1 MKKIFRYF
9 FFSCLCILVIFGL
22 FFLSSHL
29 WESWKFKQNYRA
41 AEFGDLAAQH
51 QVGLAY
57 SSGKIVTQ
65 NDALAV
71 QWFRKAA
78 ERGYPNSQ
86 HSLALRYANGR
97 GVEQDYQQAVQ
108 WYLKAAEQNYAKSMV
123 SLGVRYSHG
132 QGVERDKQK
141 ALFWYQKGAE
151 LGHSMAQHHLADLY
165 LEGHDAKSLEQHS
178 KSSRPRLVIK
188 DEAKARY
195 WFEKSAQQGYAES
208 QYKLARLYIDEKG
221 RFGRDAEAVMW
232 LKKAGKQGI
241 PQAYTLTGMMYLNGR
256 GVAKSK
262 FHAARYF
269 LMAVKGGHIE
279 GGQFL
284 LMCILPVEIK

>member
-1 MKKIFRYF
+1 MKKLFRYF
-9 FFSCLCILVIFGL
+9 FISCLCFLISCGL

-29 WESWKFKQNYRA
+29 WESWTFKQDYRA
-41 AEFGDLAAQH
+41 AELGNVAAQH
-51 QVGLAY
+51 KIGLAY
-57 SSGKIVTQ
+57 SVGKVVTQ

-78 ERGYPNSQ
+78 EQGYPNSQ
-86 HSLALRYANGR
+86 HSLALRYDDGR
-97 GVEQDYQQAVQ
+97 GVEQDYRQAVA
-108 WYLKAAEQNYAKSMV
+108 WYQKAAVQNYAKSMIN
-123 SLGVRYSHG
+123 LGVIYSHG
-132 QGVERDKQK
+132 QGVELDKQK
-141 ALFWYQKGAE
+141 ALYWYQKGAE
-151 LGHSMAQHHLADLY
+151 LGDDMAQHHLADLY
-165 LEGHDAKSLEQHS
+165 LEGHDAKSLERHS
-178 KSSRPRLVIK
+178 PSSRPKLVMK

-195 WFEKSAQQGYAES
+195 WFEKSARQGYAES
-208 QYKLARLYIDEKG
+208 QYKLARLYLDEKG
-221 RFGRDAEAVMW
+221 RFGRDSEAVMW